1 MAGMGASG
9 LQNGLPQAFKPL
21 PLSLGPSGKLR
32 TGMERSGSASTESRD
47 QPVQLRSDT
56 PSESL
61 GTQPSSQ
68 GRVLIPPPKVGL
80 SRQDLR
86 RTYTKKKKR

>member
-1 MAGMGASG
+1 MAGSGASG
-9 LQNGLPQAFKPL
+9 LQNGLPQAFKPP

-32 TGMERSGSASTESRD
+32 VGVERSGSASTEAGG

-61 GTQPSSQ
+61 GTQLSPQ
-68 GRVLIPPPKVGL
+68 GRGLIPPPKVGL
-80 SRQDLR
+80 SR
-86 RTYTKKKKR
+86 